1 MGTPETSL
9 AHRTSPTEHRSPPH
23 NDCHHQPHIAD
34 VIITIDGPSGSGKS
48 TTARAVARALGYLYL
63 DTGAMYRAV
72 ALAFLRADADAT
84 PEAAAELLP
93 GMRIDVRYED
103 GEMRVLLDR
112 DDVTASI
119 RSQEV
124 GTMASRVSKLPIV
137 REKLVREQRR
147 IAREREQREG
157 GIVLD
162 GRDTGTVVF
171 PDADLKIY
179 MRADAEV
186 RARRRQAEYAE
197 RGRSVA
203 FEAVYRE
210 IVERDEQDR
219 SRSLAPLRKAD
230 DAVELDTTHRTVEEQ
245 VEFVVK
251 RAEAA
256 RREGTN
262 P

>member
-1 MGTPETSL
+1 M
-9 AHRTSPTEHRSPPH
+9 
-23 NDCHHQPHIAD
+23 
-34 VIITIDGPSGSGKS
+34 IITIDGPSGSGKS
-48 TTARAVARALGYLYL
+48 TTARAVARRLGYLYL

-72 ALAFLRADADAT
+72 ALAFLRADAAAT

-93 GMRIDVRYED
+93 GLRVDVRYED
-103 GEMRVLLDR
+103 GDMRVFLDR
-112 DDVTASI
+112 EDVTGAI

-124 GTMASRVSKLPIV
+124 GTMASRVSKLAAV

-147 IAREREQREG
+147 IAREREQSEG
-157 GIVLD
+157 GVVLD

-179 MRADAEV
+179 MQADAEV

-197 RGRSVA
+197 RGRPVPY
-203 FEAVYRE
+203 EEVYRE
-210 IVERDEQDR
+210 IVERDRQDR
-219 SRSLAPLRKAD
+219 ERALAPLRKAD
-230 DAVELDTTHRTVEEQ
+230 DAVELDTTHRTIEEQ
-245 VEFVVK
+245 VDFVVK
-251 RAEAA
+251 RTEAY